1 MEKIRL
7 GIIGFGRI
15 GKIHFENISYRFPD
29 VEVVA
34 IADPLIKREESGL
47 KKSYDVLTAEALL
60 TREDIQAVLICT
72 PTDTHADFIEL
83 AAKNGKHI
91 FCEKPQDLSLERAK
105 KSLSIIEANKVKFML
120 GFNRR
125 FDPNFLKIKSLIDEG
140 EIGLPH
146 VLKITSRDP
155 APPPVSYI
163 KSSGGL
169 FLDMAIHDF
178 DMARYLM
185 RGEIVEV
192 FAKGAVLVDPAIGEA
207 GDIDT
212 AITTLKFDDG
222 SMAVIDNSRQAA
234 YGYDQRV
241 EILGSAGMAKAENN
255 KPDSHEISNAKG
267 IHSALPLY
275 FYLERYT
282 ASYLKEIEMFL
293 ESIREGKEVPVSG
306 NDGIM
311 AMAIAMAAGISSKE
325 NRSVLIEEVLPE
337 MSRLN
342 IY

>member
-1 MEKIRL
+1 MEKLKL

-29 VEVVA
+29 VEVIAV
-34 IADPLIKREESGL
+34 ADPLLSGKNDGSRNYAVLSAEELVG
-47 KKSYDVLTAEALL
+47 
-60 TREDIQAVLICT
+60 RRDIDAVLICT
-72 PTDTHADFIEL
+72 PTDTHADLIEL
-83 AAKNGKHI
+83 AAKAGKHI
-91 FCEKPQDLSLERAK
+91 FCEKPQDLSLERARH
-105 KSLSIIEANKVKFML
+105 SLSVIKENKVKFML

-140 EIGLPH
+140 EVGKPQI
-146 VLKITSRDP
+146 LKITSRDP

-185 RGEIVEV
+185 KGEVVEV
-192 FAKGAVLVDPAIGEA
+192 FARGAVLVDPEIAEA

-212 AITTLKFDDG
+212 AITTLSFDDG
-222 SMAVIDNSRQAA
+222 SMAVIDNCRQAA

-241 EILGSAGMAKAENN
+241 EIFGSKGMAKAENN
-255 KPDSHEISNAKG
+255 KPDSHELSNSHG

-293 ESIREGKEVPVSG
+293 ASIKTGVEVPVSG
-306 NDGIM
+306 SDGIM
-311 AMAIAMAAGISSKE
+311 AMAMAMAAGISLKE
-325 NRSVLIEEVLPE
+325 NRPVSIDEVLRE
-337 MSRLN
+337 ADLKASL
-342 IY
+342 